1 MTTKFAQAVQEQCE
15 HTIVN
20 MTDNTTTVYT
30 GSCYLIA
37 IHVNIVL
44 TAAAVDIENVAGT
57 PVFTLA
63 ASLAA
68 STNLPFY
75 GTHFPNALII
85 NPDDGAASGQ
95 ITVMWRKH
103 NPDSVDALTVIT
115 PAS

>member
-30 GSCYLIA
+30 GSCYLIG

-44 TAAAVDIENVAGT
+44 TAAAVEIENVAGT
-57 PVFTLA
+57 TVFTLP

-68 STNLPFY
+68 GSNRDFH
-75 GTHFPNALII
+75 GTHFPDALII
-85 NPDDGAASGQ
+85 NPADAAASGQ

-103 NPDSVDALTVIT
+103 NPDSVDALTTIT
-115 PAS
+115 PAT

>member
-1 MTTKFAQAVQEQCE
+1 MATKRAQPVQHQCE

-30 GSCYLIA
+30 GSCYLVA
-37 IHVNIVL
+37 IYVNIVL

-57 PVFTLA
+57 PVFTLP

-68 STNLPFY
+68 GSDKPFH
-75 GTHFPNALII
+75 GTHFPDALII

-103 NPDSVDALTVIT
+103 NPDTVDDVAI
-115 PAS
+115 AS